1 MEGRIM
7 RTLADLIARHHRGH
21 RDYNGAGEH
30 AAFDTTTEDDSGG
43 SEGLGSGDAGRDPN
57 SPGQGRDNLPG

>member
-1 MEGRIM
+1 MEGRTM
-7 RTLADLIARHHRGH
+7 RTLADLIARHHRGN

-43 SEGLGSGDAGRDPN
+43 SEGVGSGDAGRDSN
-57 SPGQGRDNLPG
+57 SPGQSGNNVSG